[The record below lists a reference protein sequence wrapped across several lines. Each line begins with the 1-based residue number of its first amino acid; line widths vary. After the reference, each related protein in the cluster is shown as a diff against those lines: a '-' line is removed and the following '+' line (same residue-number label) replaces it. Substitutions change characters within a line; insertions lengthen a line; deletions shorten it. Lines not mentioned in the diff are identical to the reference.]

1 MNLLNDTT
9 CEEKRHMIRE
19 LKHRSENLE
28 ADIVVLGAGGAGLAA
43 AVAAAGKGAKVIV
56 LEKRPIPGGATL
68 FAGGTFAIES
78 PVQKRLGV
86 TETKEDVFKIIMH
99 HSHWTLNPRIVR
111 AWIDQSGDTIE
122 WFEKKGLNFRLIR
135 LYPDQ
140 TPLALHCSEK
150 NGSAIINT
158 LMQECQELAVPVLF
172 KTRAN
177 AILTDKSGSPTRVI
191 ARDEKKEIVIQ
202 TKSVFIA
209 TGGYGGSKSLLKKYC
224 PEYICREYSLRAL
237 KNIHNGDGIRMAF
250 NIGAASEGLG
260 QMLLH
265 GPALEA
271 DRFAWF
277 PFIEACTLWINRDG
291 ERFMAEAADFN
302 PFESPN
308 GVLRQPG
315 QMCFSIFDE
324 DIKQYLVTHGL
335 ERSQS
340 GTHLD
345 PIKFK
350 ESLGAAA
357 AKGEAGIF
365 GSLGELAKWMK
376 IAPQILRDSIDEYN
390 VDCDERHDH
399 LFFKNTKY
407 LRPLRKPPYYV
418 AKCYP
423 GHLSTLGGIKINQH
437 MEVLNKDFRPI
448 PGLYAGGNDAGGFAG
463 TTYNGQTAGT
473 GSGFALA
480 SGRIAGENAAN
491 YVFSRSKKR

>member
-1 MNLLNDTT
+1 
-9 CEEKRHMIRE
+9 MIPNRPNHHE
-19 LKHRSENLE
+19 TLE

-43 AVAAAGKGAKVIV
+43 AVTAAGKGARVIV

-78 PVQKRLGV
+78 PVQERLHV
-86 TETKEDVFKIIMH
+86 TETREDVFKIIMQ
-99 HSHWTLNPRIVR
+99 HSHWTLNARIVR
-111 AWIDQSGDTIE
+111 AWIDQSGDTIS
-122 WFEKKGLNFRLIR
+122 WLEKKGLNFRLIR
-135 LYPDQ
+135 LYPEQ
-140 TPLALHCSEK
+140 TPLALHCAEK
-150 NGSAIINT
+150 NGSAIINA
-158 LMQECQELAVPVLF
+158 LMRDCHELGVKVLF
-172 KTRAN
+172 KTRAGE
-177 AILTDKSGSPTRVI
+177 ILTDKSGSPNRVI
-191 ARDEKKEIVIQ
+191 ARNEKKDIAIQ
-202 TKSVFIA
+202 TRSVIIA

-224 PEYICREYSLRAL
+224 PEYICRDYSLRAL

-260 QMLLH
+260 QLLLH
-265 GPALEA
+265 GPVLEV

-315 QMCFSIFDE
+315 QMCFSLFDA
-324 DIKQYLVTHGL
+324 DIKQHLVTHGL

-345 PIKFK
+345 PVKFE
-350 ESLGAAA
+350 ESLKAAA
-357 AKGEAGIF
+357 AKEEGGIF
-365 GSLGELAKWMK
+365 DSLDALAKWMK
-376 IAPQILRDSIDEYN
+376 IAPRILRDSINEYN
-390 VDCDERHDH
+390 ACCDQGYDH
-399 LFFKNTKY
+399 LFFKNSKY
-407 LRPLRKPPYYV
+407 LRPLRQQPYYV
-418 AKCYP
+418 AKCFP
-423 GHLSTLGGIKINQH
+423 GHLSTLGGIKINHH
-437 MEVLNKDFRPI
+437 MEVLNQDFKPI
-448 PGLYAGGNDAGGFAG
+448 PGLYAGGNDVGGFAG

-491 YVFSRSKKR
+491 YVFSKSKKS